1 MPKTK
6 SGSSRK
12 LGRNKTKAAAYSG
25 AGRLEKNTARK
36 LRKHIK
42 AQPRDAVAQDA
53 LGRLK
58 LWVGTK

>member
-12 LGRNKTKAAAYSG
+12 LGRNKTKAAGYRG
-25 AGRLEKNTARK
+25 AGRLEKNTVRK

-42 AQPRDAVAQDA
+42 AQPHDTAAQAA

-58 LWVGTK
+58 LWAGTK